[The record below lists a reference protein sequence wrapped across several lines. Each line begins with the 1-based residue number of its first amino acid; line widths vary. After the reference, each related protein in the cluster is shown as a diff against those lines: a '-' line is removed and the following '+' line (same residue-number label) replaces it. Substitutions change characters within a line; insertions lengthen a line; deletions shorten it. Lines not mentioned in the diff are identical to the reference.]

1 MWPLTKTPIQTTG
14 EHHLTLPDGQ
24 IIPYLLERRSRKTVG
39 LKINQSG
46 LIIHAPKR
54 ISQSTLEQMLMSKL
68 DWIVKKLQAQ
78 QANQTEAM
86 HWQDGAQLYLLG
98 NPITL
103 SVRPDT
109 VSRAVDYQPGLLEVA
124 LPSTDNQTAIAKK
137 VLQWYKKQ
145 ALNDFSRRVTLFSA
159 KLGVTTPA
167 LFLSSARSRWGSCNS
182 KQEVR
187 LNWRLLQAPPHI
199 INYVVAHELA
209 HLKEMNHSAKFW
221 AIVERIY
228 PDYKTA
234 EKELKA
240 WSARLHRI

>member
-1 MWPLTKTPIQTTG
+1 MN
-14 EHHLTLPDGQ
+14 EHHLKLPDGET
-24 IIPYLLERRSRKTVG
+24 IPYLLERRSRRTVG
-39 LKINQSG
+39 LKINQFG
-46 LIIHAPKR
+46 LVVHAPNR

-68 DWIVKKLQAQ
+68 DWIIKKLHAQ
-78 QANQTEAM
+78 KLNQVETM
-86 HWQDGAQLYLLG
+86 QWQDGAELFLLG
-98 NPITL
+98 NQITL

-124 LPSTDNQTAIAKK
+124 LPNTGNQTVIAKK

-145 ALNDFSRRVTLFSA
+145 ALSDFSRRIALLSA
-159 KLGVTTPA
+159 KLDVTTPP

-182 KQEVR
+182 KQEIR

-240 WSARLHRI
+240 WSAKLHRI

>member
-1 MWPLTKTPIQTTG
+1 MTQFHLPLANG
-14 EHHLTLPDGQ
+14 EA
-24 IIPYLLERRSRKTVG
+24 IPYHLERRARKTVG
-39 LKINQSG
+39 LKINHNG
-46 LIIHAPKR
+46 LIVHAPNR
-54 ISQSTLEQMLMSKL
+54 ISHQELERMLLSKA
-68 DWIVKKLQAQ
+68 DWIIKKLQSLHE
-78 QANQTEAM
+78 NQLEKFV
-86 HWQDGAQLYLLG
+86 WEDGASLLLLG
-98 NPITL
+98 NAIEL
-103 SVRPDT
+103 SVRLDA
-109 VSRAVDYQPGLLEVA
+109 VSRALEHEPGRISVA
-124 LPSTDNQTAIAKK
+124 LPTPNNQSSIAKK

-145 ALNDFSRRVTLFSA
+145 ALSDFGRRVALLAA
-159 KLGVTTPA
+159 KLGVETPP

-182 KQEVR
+182 RGEVR

-240 WSARLHRI
+240 WSARLHQIA